1 MLSGKLHT
9 IFLVFFAGVIMLILV
24 GLGTSTLRNGQ
35 SQQHLQQVVMTDL
48 LNNRDDS
55 ARVRGDNNELISSSN
70 SSNSG
75 DDSEGDT
82 FIVHRAAFEKEVTK
96 DLQSEGGD
104 SFKKLKFSYLLDNT
118 ANKQLGINEQTSDDI
133 AIRGV
138 RIKSNK
144 QLAYGTKTS
153 NKEDQRFH
161 YSATYV
167 LNANNSRLTVPNN

>member
-9 IFLVFFAGVIMLILV
+9 IFLVFFVGIIVLILF

-55 ARVRGDNNELISSSN
+55 ARVRGDNNELVSS

-82 FIVHRAAFEKEVTK
+82 FIVHRTAFEKEVTK

-104 SFKKLKFSYLLDNT
+104 SLKLKFYYLLDNK
-118 ANKQLGINEQTSDDI
+118 ANRQLGISDSSDDI

-144 QLAYGTKTS
+144 QLAYGTKTAD
-153 NKEDQRFH
+153 EHDQNFN

-167 LNANNSRLTVPNN
+167 LNANNSQLTVPK

>member
-9 IFLVFFAGVIMLILV
+9 IFLVFFAGVIVLILF

-55 ARVRGDNNELISSSN
+55 ARVRGDNNELISSSS

-96 DLQSEGGD
+96 NLQSEGGD
-104 SFKKLKFSYLLDNT
+104 SLKLKFFYLLDNT
-118 ANKQLGINEQTSDDI
+118 ANKQLGIDEQTSDDI

-138 RIKSNK
+138 KIKSNK
-144 QLAYGTKTS
+144 QLAYGTKT
-153 NKEDQRFH
+153 NDKEDQGFN

-167 LNANNSRLTVPNN
+167 LNANNSRLTVPNE